1 MRKFALVLTVLLGT
15 LGYIYAEEAVKIGT
29 LGNEGELIY
38 PRQIKEGP
46 DGNIYVYDSMDAFI
60 KVYSPEGKFLRKMGG
75 EGQGPGEIQRND
87 GVSFGFT
94 PDKKLYF
101 TEFFTGHPWITF
113 MELSGKFQK
122 AIKLDIKE
130 FFGVSIAFCLPDG
143 RFLTELNFAGRP
155 EREKDFFYHRS
166 PQEIILQNAE
176 GGIISK
182 IKRADYITRISYESR
197 GADSPIPF
205 VPAFAWCPYKQDT
218 VLFSDGL
225 STKLQVYNYQGKLI
239 REIPTPLP
247 EPGKVTRKDL
257 NKWRERRKEMYASR
271 NPDWWNRF
279 GKVIDNY
286 KKSIYKEHPNLSG
299 IAVTP
304 QGNILISSRWDEE
317 KNRSLYWLL
326 DESGDTKAEVTS
338 AAGGVS
344 ISKSFI
350 FLGKA
355 DEDGIITVYAQK
367 RTGSE
372 EEDLLRLKYKA

>member
-1 MRKFALVLTVLLGT
+1 MKKFVLGLTVLLGV
-15 LGYIYAEEAVKIGT
+15 LGYVYAEEAVKIGT
-29 LGNEGELIY
+29 LGTEGELIY

-101 TEFFTGHPWITF
+101 TEFFTGHPWITL

-130 FFGVSIAFCLPDG
+130 FFGVSIASCLPDG

-166 PQEIILQNAE
+166 PQEIILQNAD

-182 IKRADYITRISYESR
+182 IKRTAYITRISYESR

-205 VPAFAWCPYKQDT
+205 VPVFIWCPYKQDT

-239 REIPTPLP
+239 REIQTPLP
-247 EPGKVTRKDL
+247 EPEKVTRKDL
-257 NKWRERRKEMYASR
+257 NKWRERRKETYASR

-299 IAVTP
+299 IALTP

-326 DESGDTKAEVTS
+326 DESGETKTEVTS

-350 FLGKA
+350 FFRKA

-372 EEDLLRLKYKA
+372 KEDLLRLK

>member
-143 RFLTELNFAGRP
+143 RFLIELNFAGRP

-166 PQEIILQNAE
+166 PQEIVLQNE
-176 GGIISK
+176 DGSIISK
-182 IKRADYITRISYESR
+182 IKRADYITRVSYESR

-205 VPAFAWCPYKQDT
+205 VPVFAWCPYKQDT

-355 DEDGIITVYAQK
+355 DEDGIITVFAQK

-372 EEDLLRLKYKA
+372 EEDLLRLK

>member
-15 LGYIYAEEAVKIGT
+15 LGYIFADEAIKIGT
-29 LGNEGELIY
+29 LGTEGELIY

-60 KVYSPEGKFLRKMGG
+60 KVYSPEGRFLGKMGG

-101 TEFFTGHPWITF
+101 TEYFTGHPWITLV
-113 MELSGKFQK
+113 ELSGKFQK

-130 FFGVSIAFCLPDG
+130 FFGVSIAYCLPDG

-166 PQEIILQNAE
+166 PQEIVLQNAD
-176 GGIISK
+176 GSIISK
-182 IKRADYITRISYESR
+182 IKRTDYITRVSYESR

-205 VPAFAWCPYKQDT
+205 VPVFAWCPYKQDT

-239 REIPTPLP
+239 KEIPTPLP
-247 EPGKVTRKDL
+247 EPEKVTRKDL

-286 KKSIYKEHPNLSG
+286 KKSIYKEHTNLSG

-304 QGNILISSRWDEE
+304 QGNILISGRWDKE
-317 KNRSLYWLL
+317 KNRSIYWLL

-338 AAGGVS
+338 TAGGVS

-372 EEDLLRLKYKA
+372 EEDLLRLK

>member
-1 MRKFALVLTVLLGT
+1 MKKFVLVLTILLGI
-15 LGYIYAEEAVKIGT
+15 LGYIYTEEAVKIGT
-29 LGNEGELIY
+29 LGTEGELIY

-101 TEFFTGHPWITF
+101 TEFFTGHPWITL

-130 FFGVSIAFCLPDG
+130 FFGVSIASCLPDG

-166 PQEIILQNAE
+166 PQEIILQNAD

-182 IKRADYITRISYESR
+182 IKRTAYITRISYESR

-239 REIPTPLP
+239 KEIQTPLP
-247 EPGKVTRKDL
+247 EPEKVTRKDL
-257 NKWRERRKEMYASR
+257 NMWRERRKEAYASR

-299 IAVTP
+299 IALTP

-317 KNRSLYWLL
+317 NNRSLYWLL
-326 DESGDTKAEVTS
+326 DESGETKAEVTS
-338 AAGGVS
+338 TAGGVS

-350 FLGKA
+350 FFRKA

-372 EEDLLRLKYKA
+372 KEDLLKLK

>member
-1 MRKFALVLTVLLGT
+1 MKKFVLVLTVLLGT
-15 LGYIYAEEAVKIGT
+15 LGYIYAEEAIKIGT
-29 LGNEGELIY
+29 LGTEGELIY

-101 TEFFTGHPWITF
+101 TEFFTGHPWITL

-130 FFGVSIAFCLPDG
+130 FFGVSIASCLPDG

-166 PQEIILQNAE
+166 PQEIILQNADGE
-176 GGIISK
+176 IISK

-239 REIPTPLP
+239 REIQTPLP
-247 EPGKVTRKDL
+247 EPEKVTRKDL
-257 NKWRERRKEMYASR
+257 NKWRERRKEMLASR

-299 IAVTP
+299 IALTP
-304 QGNILISSRWDEE
+304 QGSILISGRWDME

-326 DESGDTKAEVTS
+326 DESGETKAEVTS

-372 EEDLLRLKYKA
+372 EEDLLRLK

>member
-1 MRKFALVLTVLLGT
+1 MKKFVFVLTILLGT

-29 LGNEGELIY
+29 LGTEGELIY

-46 DGNIYVYDSMDAFI
+46 GGNIYVYDSMDAFI

-101 TEFFTGHPWITF
+101 TEYFTGHPWITI

-122 AIKLDIKE
+122 AIKLDTKE

-143 RFLTELNFAGRP
+143 RFLIELNFAGRP

-166 PQEIILQNAE
+166 PQEIVLQNAD
-176 GGIISK
+176 GSIISK
-182 IKRADYITRISYESR
+182 IKRADYITRVSYESR

-205 VPAFAWCPYKQDT
+205 VPVFAWCPYKQDT

-247 EPGKVTRKDL
+247 EPEKVTRKDL
-257 NKWRERRKEMYASR
+257 NKWRERRKETYASR

-299 IAVTP
+299 ISVTP

-326 DESGDTKAEVTS
+326 DESGDTKAEINS

-344 ISKSFI
+344 ISKGFI
-350 FLGKA
+350 FSGKA
-355 DEDGIITVYAQK
+355 DEDGIITVFAQK

-372 EEDLLRLKYKA
+372 EEDLLRLK

>member
-1 MRKFALVLTVLLGT
+1 MRKFALVLTALLGL

-29 LGNEGELIY
+29 LGTEGELIY

-101 TEFFTGHPWITF
+101 TEFFTGHPWITL
-113 MELSGKFQK
+113 MEFSGKFQK

-130 FFGVSIAFCLPDG
+130 FFGVSIAYCLPDG
-143 RFLTELNFAGRP
+143 RFLSELNFSGRP

-166 PQEIILQNAE
+166 PQEIVLLKAD

-205 VPAFAWCPYKQDT
+205 SPAFAWCPYKQDT

-225 STKLQVYNYQGKLI
+225 GTKLQVYNYEGMLVK
-239 REIPTPLP
+239 EIATSLP
-247 EPGKVTRKDL
+247 EPEKVTHKDL

-286 KKSIYKEHPNLSG
+286 KKSIYKEHPNISG
-299 IAVTP
+299 IALTP
-304 QGNILISSRWDEE
+304 QGNILISGRWDMG
-317 KNRSLYWLL
+317 KNRSLYWLV
-326 DESGDTKAEVTS
+326 DESGDKKAEVTS
-338 AAGGVS
+338 AARGIS

-350 FLGKA
+350 FYRKA

-367 RTGSE
+367 RAGSE
-372 EEDLLRLKYKA
+372 EEDLLRLK

>member
-15 LGYIYAEEAVKIGT
+15 LGYIYADEAVKIGI
-29 LGNEGELIY
+29 LGTEGELIY

-46 DGNIYVYDSMDAFI
+46 DGHIYVYDSMDAFI
-60 KVYSPEGKFLRKMGG
+60 KVYSPEGRFLRKMGG

-94 PDKKLYF
+94 PDEKLYF
-101 TEFFTGHPWITF
+101 TEFFTGHPWITL

-130 FFGVSIAFCLPDG
+130 FFGVSIAHCLPDG

-155 EREKDFFYHRS
+155 KREKDFFYHRS
-166 PQEIILQNAE
+166 PQEIVLQNAD

-182 IKRADYITRISYESR
+182 IKRTDYITRISYESN

-239 REIPTPLP
+239 KEIQTSLP
-247 EPGKVTRKDL
+247 EPEKVTRKDL
-257 NKWRERRKEMYASR
+257 NKWRERRKETYASR

-299 IAVTP
+299 IALTP
-304 QGNILISSRWDEE
+304 QGNILISGRWDME
-317 KNRSLYWLL
+317 KNQSLYLLL
-326 DESGDTKAEVTS
+326 DESGDTKAEVSS

-355 DEDGIITVYAQK
+355 DQDGIITVYAQK

-372 EEDLLRLKYKA
+372 EEDLLRLK

>member
-101 TEFFTGHPWITF
+101 TEFFTGHPWITI

-143 RFLTELNFAGRP
+143 RFLIELNFAGRP

-166 PQEIILQNAE
+166 PQEIVLQNE
-176 GGIISK
+176 DGSIISK
-182 IKRADYITRISYESR
+182 IKRADYITRVSYESR

-205 VPAFAWCPYKQDT
+205 VPVFAWCPYKQDT

-247 EPGKVTRKDL
+247 EPEKVTRKDL

-355 DEDGIITVYAQK
+355 DEDGIITVFAQK

-372 EEDLLRLKYKA
+372 EEDLLRLK

>member
-1 MRKFALVLTVLLGT
+1 MKKFVLGLTVLLGV
-15 LGYIYAEEAVKIGT
+15 LGYVYAEEAVKIGT
-29 LGNEGELIY
+29 LGTEGELIY

-101 TEFFTGHPWITF
+101 TEFFTGHPWITL

-130 FFGVSIAFCLPDG
+130 FFGVSIASCLPDG

-166 PQEIILQNAE
+166 PQEIILQNAD

-182 IKRADYITRISYESR
+182 IKRTAYITRISYESR

-205 VPAFAWCPYKQDT
+205 VPVFIWCPYKQDT
-218 VLFSDGL
+218 VLFSGSAKVKLCFSLCIL
-225 STKLQVYNYQGKLI
+225 SYRATQ
-239 REIPTPLP
+239 
-247 EPGKVTRKDL
+247 
-257 NKWRERRKEMYASR
+257 
-271 NPDWWNRF
+271 
-279 GKVIDNY
+279 
-286 KKSIYKEHPNLSG
+286 
-299 IAVTP
+299 
-304 QGNILISSRWDEE
+304 
-317 KNRSLYWLL
+317 
-326 DESGDTKAEVTS
+326 
-338 AAGGVS
+338 
-344 ISKSFI
+344 
-350 FLGKA
+350 
-355 DEDGIITVYAQK
+355 
-367 RTGSE
+367 
-372 EEDLLRLKYKA
+372 

>member
-1 MRKFALVLTVLLGT
+1 MKKFVLVLTILLGI

-29 LGNEGELIY
+29 LGTEGELIY

-247 EPGKVTRKDL
+247 EPEKVTRKDL

-338 AAGGVS
+338 TAGGVS

-372 EEDLLRLKYKA
+372 EEDLLRLK

>member
-1 MRKFALVLTVLLGT
+1 MKKFVLVLTVLLGT
-15 LGYIYAEEAVKIGT
+15 LGYIYAEEAVKIGI
-29 LGNEGELIY
+29 LGTEGELIY

-101 TEFFTGHPWITF
+101 TEFFTGHPWITI

-122 AIKLDIKE
+122 AIKLDTKE

-143 RFLTELNFAGRP
+143 RFLIELNFAGRP

-166 PQEIILQNAE
+166 PQEIVLQNE
-176 GGIISK
+176 DGSIISK
-182 IKRADYITRISYESR
+182 IKRADYITRVSYESR

-205 VPAFAWCPYKQDT
+205 VPVFAWCPYKQDT

-247 EPGKVTRKDL
+247 EPEKVTRKDL
-257 NKWRERRKEMYASR
+257 NKWRERRKETYASR

-299 IAVTP
+299 ISVTP

-338 AAGGVS
+338 AVGGVS

-355 DEDGIITVYAQK
+355 DEDGIITVFAQK

-372 EEDLLRLKYKA
+372 EEDLLRLK

>member
-29 LGNEGELIY
+29 LGTEGELIY

-60 KVYSPEGKFLRKMGG
+60 KVYSPEGRFLRKMGG

-101 TEFFTGHPWITF
+101 TEFFTGHPWITL

-122 AIKLDIKE
+122 AVKLDIKE
-130 FFGVSIAFCLPDG
+130 FFGVSIAYCLPDG

-166 PQEIILQNAE
+166 PQEIVLQHAD

-205 VPAFAWCPYKQDT
+205 SPAFAWCPYKQNT

-239 REIPTPLP
+239 KEIPTPLP
-247 EPGKVTRKDL
+247 EPEKVTRKDL
-257 NKWRERRKEMYASR
+257 NKWRERRKEMLASR

-286 KKSIYKEHPNLSG
+286 KKSIYKEHPNLSE

-304 QGNILISSRWDEE
+304 QGNILISGRWDEG

-326 DESGDTKAEVTS
+326 DESGDTKADVTS

-350 FLGKA
+350 FFGKA

-372 EEDLLRLKYKA
+372 EEDLLRLK